1 MIDLNELEKRFD
13 KLLSN
18 ENEQTFNNWLQNH
31 RKNKKMGYLTDGLT
45 FRTLRN
51 ANVRRFA
58 KFVSQFKRRGTMKNE
73 LILWLKA
80 IGWFLLLMLVTICI
94 VFAGGCIVFLIVEQ
108 PNVFFITF
116 TILASITL
124 ISLIKNEL

>member
-1 MIDLNELEKRFD
+1 MIDLKKLEQRFD
-13 KLLSN
+13 KLLST
-18 ENEQTFNNWLQNH
+18 ETEETFNNWLQNH

-73 LILWLKA
+73 LILWLRATCIFVLA
-80 IGWFLLLMLVTICI
+80 ILIISAVTLIILMYPI
-94 VFAGGCIVFLIVEQ
+94 VFVIAFA
-108 PNVFFITF
+108 
-116 TILASITL
+116 ILASITF